1 MQFWQAYALGTL
13 FVLYLLA
20 RTAALKLPPKV
31 PLAWSQSIRMKP
43 LEDIIMPM
51 RLCRIQKIMIHKIQC
66 FTFSGDGQ
74 DYDYEIGG
82 SFGDTGGPDV
92 QLLPTTFTVTQTV
105 FATGDT
111 IL

>member
-1 MQFWQAYALGTL
+1 MQFWQAFALGTL

-51 RLCRIQKIMIHKIQC
+51 RLYRPQKNYYSQNSM
-66 FTFSGDGQ
+66 FYF
-74 DYDYEIGG
+74 
-82 SFGDTGGPDV
+82 FR
-92 QLLPTTFTVTQTV
+92 
-105 FATGDT
+105 
-111 IL
+111 